1 MTKTPSS
8 QPKKIKKQ
16 SETTIFHDEM
26 AIFVAMIAIS
36 LLENGF
42 PCLGG
47 YDDKMSET
55 DESS

>member
-26 AIFVAMIAIS
+26 AIFC
-36 LLENGF
+36 G
-42 PCLGG
+42 
-47 YDDKMSET
+47 DDCNLT
-55 DESS
+55 A